1 MRYDIISRK
10 DGEELQQLL
19 DNVKPIP
26 IGTIHAILKQ
36 AYGKPHEMVFRRF
49 DIHPIGSASVS
60 QVHRAEMWDGRV
72 VAVKIKRPNVDKQFY
87 NDIRILKRL
96 ARIAALFSVTL
107 RRVQIRALVGY
118 FENWIKQDLDFGS
131 EIKNMRRY
139 KEQYSFTEDGFRS
152 DLGKTTYPSP
162 YEFLCSDNIIV
173 MDYIEGL
180 PMSRQTAIL
189 ANPAY
194 NIEKSIKTFVN
205 AALRNWFNPNNSSYL
220 FQADPHLSNILAL
233 PGGDVASIDYGLVCE
248 LSRQEAKQAQDLI
261 IAVYLQ
267 DIQRTV
273 KVATEMTGA
282 DYQTFAP
289 ILRPHLEIYLEKTKN
304 EGFGF
309 WFLEFAKIMVKNKI
323 QFPLYLTT
331 FGRTNLML
339 DGLVKTYLPNK
350 TTVDLVGN
358 ELKRAAMAETLQN
371 VADIDWLRVGYTLSK
386 KVKQTPEFISALVES
401 PLDIISEIAKA
412 MKTPA

>member
-1 MRYDIISRK
+1 
-10 DGEELQQLL
+10 
-19 DNVKPIP
+19 
-26 IGTIHAILKQ
+26 
-36 AYGKPHEMVFRRF
+36 
-49 DIHPIGSASVS
+49 
-60 QVHRAEMWDGRV
+60 
-72 VAVKIKRPNVDKQFY
+72 
-87 NDIRILKRL
+87 
-96 ARIAALFSVTL
+96 
-107 RRVQIRALVGY
+107 
-118 FENWIKQDLDFGS
+118 
-131 EIKNMRRY
+131 
-139 KEQYSFTEDGFRS
+139 
-152 DLGKTTYPSP
+152 
-162 YEFLCSDNIIV
+162 
-173 MDYIEGL
+173 
-180 PMSRQTAIL
+180 
-189 ANPAY
+189 
-194 NIEKSIKTFVN
+194 
-205 AALRNWFNPNNSSYL
+205 L

-401 PLDIISEIAKA
+401 PLDIISEIAKEEGY
-412 MKTPA
+412 TLEPASAEMVALLGDGSFRDTLGILQKVITVSDDKKISPEEVALITGAPRRELLNQLVSALEEGKLDDRQADKQGELFHMRGP